1 MSKEFKIGHLV
12 TLVDGFPFEARIFKI
27 VADKDNPWNKAN
39 PFSFDP
45 VPVAMDKDFILL
57 MQQDNGEF
65 STQSLGDKGLHVS
78 ANEIRLHE

>member
-1 MSKEFKIGHLV
+1 MSKEFKIGQLV
-12 TLVDGFPFEARIFKI
+12 TLIDGFPFDGKIFKI
-27 VADKDNPWNKAN
+27 VGDNENPWKRAS

-45 VPVAMDKDFILL
+45 IHVAKDKDFILL

-65 STQSLGDKGLHVS
+65 STQSLGDNGLHVS